1 MPALPIVLALA
12 AASLPQSP
20 PTAAAVT
27 EPGRT
32 LTRPLNVVVGGSSR
46 EAEERTLIV
55 LLDPSPAL
63 ANGGFVEAFQAALAA
78 NAKSLAQTRIG
89 LAVTRSK
96 DALVVEPTLEHAAVV
111 RAMQAEAAR
120 PGGEFQNVFR
130 AARGAAGAFGGS
142 SGERVLLIAA
152 LENGDVED
160 DVEATVATLQKA
172 KVRVEMLTSEA
183 TLADSYWAEHGYAE
197 TPRGATMTGADG
209 AVIDLPWGW
218 LFQIHSANES
228 TAAGHAPWG
237 YSRLAAATGG
247 RVYLHSNSQQTAH
260 SCGFRT
266 QCLFCS
272 GDHAPEDDAWSSVL
286 LAQIAP
292 LTVSRQDSLDAL
304 GKDPSFRAMVD
315 TWRAAARAGLL
326 RSEPPIKLSPT
337 SASLDRARTGRS
349 LGLLDTASF
358 SRHAKNAE
366 DAAEEARQLGEA
378 LAAELA
384 SIPRERTTPRC
395 AAAAQY
401 TVVLLQLTRV
411 NLITYAAWCRDMA
424 PQLVDGRAD
433 ELLAPEQPA
442 VKEEQ
447 RVTGVSFTNL
457 SLCHGVK
464 PFYAVEL
471 PGGEKLR
478 AELERL
484 DALCVDYLSRWGKS
498 PFGAALRQ
506 NGIARFWPAMD
517 GGGRATTRARPK
529 TDHQP
534 VGPTTPRRPTRA
546 GAGSTGA
553 PSGPTSGG
561 GG

>member
-1 MPALPIVLALA
+1 MSALSIVLALA
-12 AASLPQSP
+12 TASLPQSP

-32 LTRPLNVVVGGSSR
+32 LTRPLNVVLGGSSR
-46 EAEERTLIV
+46 EATERTLIV
-55 LLDPSPAL
+55 LLDPSPEL
-63 ANGGFVEAFQAALAA
+63 VKGGFVDAFTAAIAA
-78 NAKSLAQTRIG
+78 NAKTLTQTRLG
-89 LAVTRSK
+89 LAVTGAK
-96 DALVVEPTLEHAAVV
+96 DPLVVEPTLEHQAVV
-111 RAMQAEAAR
+111 RAMQTEIAR
-120 PGGEFQNVFR
+120 EGGYFQNVFATAR
-130 AARGAAGAFGGS
+130 AAAGAFSGS

-183 TLADSYWAEHGYAE
+183 TLADSYWAENAYAE
-197 TPRGATMTGADG
+197 KPRGATMTGADG

-218 LFQIHSANES
+218 LFQLHSANES

-237 YSRLAAATGG
+237 YSRLAAATEG
-247 RVYLHSNSQQTAH
+247 RVYLHANSQQTAH

-266 QCLFCS
+266 QCLFCT

-286 LAQIAP
+286 LAQLAP
-292 LTVSRQDSLDAL
+292 LTASRAETLATL
-304 GKDPSFRAMVD
+304 GKDPSFRAMVE
-315 TWRAAARAGLL
+315 TWRAAAKAGLL
-326 RSEPPIKLSPT
+326 RSEPPVKLSPT

-349 LGLLDTASF
+349 LGLLETASF
-358 SRHAKNAE
+358 SRHAKSAE
-366 DAAEEARQLGEA
+366 DAAEEARQLGDA

-384 SIPRERTTPRC
+384 RIPRERTTPRC

-411 NLITYAAWCRDMA
+411 NLITYAAWCRDLA

-433 ELLAPEQPA
+433 ELLSPEQPA
-442 VKEEQ
+442 VQEEQ
-447 RVTGVSFTNL
+447 RVTGVSFSNL

-471 PGGEKLR
+471 PGGETLR

-529 TDHQP
+529 TDQQP

-546 GAGSTGA
+546 AGGSTGT